1 MSYKFRFKQKSLSGR
16 FLFILGLVTFVACV
30 ALGLMFIFG
39 GDLFTQ
45 FNLTTNVRITIGS
58 LLLVYATLRF
68 LRLFKTEPDEE

>member
-16 FLFILGLVTFVACV
+16 FLFILGLVTFVACT

-45 FNLTTNVRITIGS
+45 FNLAANVRITIGA
-58 LLLVYATLRF
+58 LLLVYAVLRF
-68 LRLFKTEPDEE
+68 IRLFKTEPDEE